1 MNPDDNDIKNWTVL
15 VIDDAYDNAF
25 VVSQILAFYG
35 AKVQIAGN
43 GQEALR
49 ILKWFKPT
57 IILLDLNM
65 PEMNGYAVKDA
76 IRKLFPNATFPVI
89 AHTAN
94 VNPSEAKTLLDKG
107 FDGYLLKPFEIEDV
121 MPTLREVLRRKHLSQ
136 DN

>member
-35 AKVQIAGN
+35 ANVQIAGN